1 MIFAIKPLVII
12 INFDIKILFMTA
24 NTAWEFPKFNA
35 EALQTNKK
43 HKRRDRMKL
52 TDLAPLDKWVK
63 LEESIHQ
70 KSGLD
75 VNVFD
80 TKGYRISEFKNWA
93 NRLCPEIKATDKG
106 QSFICAPA
114 HMNIATQAM
123 RSRQPAVE
131 ECDAGMLKL
140 VVPIFLNDEY
150 IGAVGACGFL
160 LDAGEVDRFL
170 VNKMTDISEDRVERL
185 AEGISVITTEKAENL
200 ARYITAQLKAIVANY
215 HRHS

>member
-1 MIFAIKPLVII
+1 
-12 INFDIKILFMTA
+12 
-24 NTAWEFPKFNA
+24 
-35 EALQTNKK
+35 
-43 HKRRDRMKL
+43 MKL
-52 TDLAPLDKWVK
+52 TDLAPIEKWIE
-63 LEESIHQ
+63 LEKDIHQ

-114 HMNIATQAM
+114 HMNIAALAM
-123 RSRQPAVE
+123 RSKKPVIE

-160 LDAGEVDRFL
+160 LDDGEVDNFL
-170 VNKMTDISEDRVERL
+170 VYKMTDINEDKVERL
-185 AEGISVITTEKAENL
+185 AQDVKTITIEKMEML
-200 ARYITAQLKAIVANY
+200 AQYINEQLAKITAN
-215 HRHS
+215 

>member
-1 MIFAIKPLVII
+1 
-12 INFDIKILFMTA
+12 
-24 NTAWEFPKFNA
+24 
-35 EALQTNKK
+35 
-43 HKRRDRMKL
+43 MKL
-52 TDLAPLDKWVK
+52 TDLAPLEKWIA
-63 LEESIHQ
+63 LEKDIHK

-114 HMNIATQAM
+114 HMNIATLAM
-123 RSRQPAVE
+123 RSKQPVIE

-140 VVPIFLNDEY
+140 VVPIMLNDEY

-160 LDAGEVDRFL
+160 LDDGEVDSFL
-170 VNKMTDISEDRVERL
+170 VNKMTDINEDKVERL
-185 AEGISVITTEKAENL
+185 SQGIDSITTEKAEIL
-200 ARYITAQLKAIVANY
+200 AQYIVDQIAGIVTN
-215 HRHS
+215 

>member
-1 MIFAIKPLVII
+1 
-12 INFDIKILFMTA
+12 
-24 NTAWEFPKFNA
+24 
-35 EALQTNKK
+35 
-43 HKRRDRMKL
+43 MKL
-52 TDLAPLDKWVK
+52 TDIAQMETWIA
-63 LEESIHQ
+63 LEKDIHK

-114 HMNIATQAM
+114 HMNIATLAM
-123 RSRQPAVE
+123 RSKQPVIE

-140 VVPIFLNDEY
+140 VVPIMLNDEY

-160 LDAGEVDRFL
+160 LDDGEVDSFL
-170 VNKMTDISEDRVERL
+170 VNKMTDINEDKVERL
-185 AEGISVITTEKAENL
+185 SQGIDSITTEKAEIL
-200 ARYITAQLKAIVANY
+200 AQYIVDQIAGIVTN
-215 HRHS
+215 